1 MLYILKVREK
11 DRSSNKFMNS
21 MTSLSLSHSHVSCL
35 YWNKALCFTHPLG
48 SHFLSTTLITT
59 SQREFD
65 TYQKSGYHSE
75 HIYHNLSGFLAG
87 SRKQEPESWKWVT
100 KPASVF
106 CLKYATSFCI
116 FINKNRL
123 SNHFFC
129 LFLKKINFFWW
140 DLFKNEKKKNFVPP
154 SFFFF

>member
-75 HIYHNLSGFLAG
+75 HGDYVRIRLKFLQSISIEVYTTDQRRCAV
-87 SRKQEPESWKWVT
+87 QNESFKRTKW
-100 KPASVF
+100 
-106 CLKYATSFCI
+106 C
-116 FINKNRL
+116 
-123 SNHFFC
+123 
-129 LFLKKINFFWW
+129 
-140 DLFKNEKKKNFVPP
+140 NFVTSDNCVFLTHLLQPATQPFKVRSTTLSP
-154 SFFFF
+154 SI